1 MAGWWLASFMSRQK
15 LFIRQQRLYAG
26 VWDIDFYKRLRPAQI
41 ESVAQSNH
49 YCNTTAFINKKSVSD
64 YYLLFTTPARPGRFR
79 LCWRGV
85 LLMSRFY
92 PRPPFGR
99 QFVFSPGATIAAIF
113 PNNNDTER
121 WRSPPLKIWTISRSR
136 KALGYWDFLRIRFSS
151 LICII
156 SLYLETWD

>member
-26 VWDIDFYKRLRPAQI
+26 VWDIDFYKRFRPTQI

-49 YCNTTAFINKKSVSD
+49 YCNTIAFINKKSVSD
-64 YYLLFTTPARPGRFR
+64 YYLPFTTPARPGRFR

-99 QFVFSPGATIAAIF
+99 QFVYLQPGQWSRPFFPIIMILNDGARRHLKFEQFLGAI
-113 PNNNDTER
+113 R
-121 WRSPPLKIWTISRSR
+121 PLVIEI
-136 KALGYWDFLRIRFSS
+136 F
-151 LICII
+151 
-156 SLYLETWD
+156 